1 MPLEGMDLDS
11 LVFLVGVPRSG
22 TSLLYKLLCLHP
34 EVAYISNWLQLAP
47 GLPFLSLLNR
57 LAPVFPGTR
66 RAVWFGADGANAYV
80 HGRHR
85 SRRERLFPMP
95 IEGSRLYQRYGIDY
109 LGPDGRPDPARLRR
123 LREALAAV
131 RRYSGGHVVVTK
143 YLGNNHHIP
152 ELVELFPTARFVNIV
167 RDGRA
172 VAFSLSQVYWW
183 QDTLIWWYG
192 GTPERWQAEG
202 RDPWELCA
210 RHWVQD
216 LAVIDDGL
224 AAVPAS
230 RRLQIRYEELIAGP
244 VPTVR
249 RIAAFAGLREDR
261 GWSRELTRLYYP
273 DKNEIWRARLTPS
286 ARQQVEA
293 VQHGDLRRLGY
304 LT

>member
-1 MPLEGMDLDS
+1 MPFDGMDLDS
-11 LVFLVGVPRSG
+11 LLFLVSVPRSG

-34 EVAYISNWLQLAP
+34 DVAYLPNWLQLAP
-47 GLPFLSLLNR
+47 GLLALALLNR
-57 LAPVFPGTR
+57 LAPMFPRAR

-85 SRRERLFPMP
+85 SLPERLFPMP
-95 IEGSRLYQRYGIDY
+95 IEGSRVYRRCGIQY
-109 LGPDGRPDPARLRR
+109 LGPGEPGGPPDLERLRR
-123 LREALAAV
+123 AFAAV
-131 RRYSGGHVVVTK
+131 RRYSGGRLLVSK

-152 ELVELFPTARFVNIV
+152 ELIERFPAARFVSIV

-192 GTPERWQAEG
+192 GTPDRWRAEG

-216 LAVIDDGL
+216 LAVIEAGL
-224 AAVPAS
+224 AAVPPAQ
-230 RRLQIRYEELIAGP
+230 RLEIRYEQLVAQP

-261 GWSRELTRLYYP
+261 GWARELSRLCYP
-273 DKNEIWRARLTPS
+273 DKNEGWRSRLAPGDCQ
-286 ARQQVEA
+286 RVEDI
-293 VQHGDLRRLGY
+293 QHGDLRRLGY